1 VARPRGAGA
10 VNLVVQG
17 PEMNARLAEDVA
29 RLAAAAAVEP
39 VAATAWHLRGAAR
52 GPTVEAWCAAHR
64 VDCAWVPEDRRLAA
78 LRLLAI
84 DMDSTL
90 ITIECV
96 DEIGALLGR
105 KAEIAAITE
114 EAMRGEIPYA
124 ESLARRVALLAG
136 LEEAA
141 LEKVYRDTLALSP
154 GAERLIEGCRARGI
168 RTLLVSGGFTF
179 FTERVQARLGIDE
192 ALANELEVVDGR
204 LSGRLRG
211 AIVDAAAKAA
221 RFREVAARLGLSK
234 PQTLA
239 VGDGANDLAMMAEAG
254 VSVAWRAKPRVRAAA
269 MHALDFSDLDGV
281 LNLYS

>member
-1 VARPRGAGA
+1 VS
-10 VNLVVQG
+10 LVVQG
-17 PEMNARLAEDVA
+17 PAMNARLAEDVA
-29 RLAAAAAVEP
+29 RLAGAAAVEP
-39 VAATAWHLRGAAR
+39 LAATAWRLRGAAR
-52 GPTVEAWCAAHR
+52 GPTVDAWCAAHR
-64 VDCAWVPEDRRLAA
+64 VDCAWVPEDRRLAE

-179 FTERVQARLGIDE
+179 FTERVQSRLGIDE
-192 ALANELEVVDGR
+192 ALANALEVVDGR

-221 RFREVAARLGLSK
+221 RFRAVAAR
-234 PQTLA
+234 

-281 LNLYS
+281 LNLYM

>member
-1 VARPRGAGA
+1 M
-10 VNLVVQG
+10 NLVVQG
-17 PEMNARLAEDVA
+17 PGMTAALAEDAARLAQS
-29 RLAAAAAVEP
+29 AAPEP
-39 VAATAWHLRGAAR
+39 VAPKAWRLRGAAR
-52 GPTVEAWCAAHR
+52 SPTLDAWCAAHR
-64 VDCAWVPEDRRLAA
+64 CDCAWVPEARRFDE

-90 ITIECV
+90 ITIECI

-154 GAERLIEGCRARGI
+154 GAERLIEGCRVRGI

-179 FTERVQARLGIDE
+179 FTERVQLRLGIDE

-211 AIVDAAAKAA
+211 AIVDAGAKAA
-221 RFREVAARLGLSK
+221 RFRAVAARLGLSK
-234 PQTLA
+234 SQTLA

-269 MHALDFSDLDGV
+269 THALDFSDLDGV
-281 LNLYS
+281 LNLYV

>member
-1 VARPRGAGA
+1 MH
-10 VNLVVQG
+10 LVVQG
-17 PEMNARLAEDVA
+17 PGMTAALAEDAARLAESSSPEP
-29 RLAAAAAVEP
+29 LAP
-39 VAATAWHLRGAAR
+39 TAWRLRGAAR
-52 GPTVEAWCAAHR
+52 SATVEAWCAAHR
-64 VDCAWVPEDRRLAA
+64 VDCAWVPEERRFAE

-90 ITIECV
+90 ITIECI

-105 KAEIAAITE
+105 KTEIAAITE

-124 ESLARRVALLAG
+124 DSLARRVALLAG

-154 GAERLIEGCRARGI
+154 GAERLIEGCRSRGV

-179 FTERVQARLGIDE
+179 FTERLQARLGIDE
-192 ALANELEVVDGR
+192 AFANELEVVDGR
-204 LSGRLRG
+204 LSGRLCG
-211 AIVDAAAKAA
+211 AIVDAGAKAA
-221 RFREVAARLGLSK
+221 RFREVAARFGLSK
-234 PQTLA
+234 SQTLA

-269 MHALDFSDLDGV
+269 THALDFSDLDGV
-281 LNLYS
+281 LNLYT

>member
-1 VARPRGAGA
+1 M
-10 VNLVVQG
+10 NLVVQG
-17 PEMNARLAEDVA
+17 FGITRQQAEDLARLAQ
-29 RLAAAAAVEP
+29 AAMPEPIAPNAWCLRQAA
-39 VAATAWHLRGAAR
+39 HS
-52 GPTVEAWCAAHR
+52 PTVTAWCAAHR
-64 VDCAWVPEDRRLAA
+64 LDCAWVPDGRRFAD

-124 ESLARRVALLAG
+124 DSLARRVALLTG

-141 LEKVYRDTLALSP
+141 LEKVYRDTLVLSP
-154 GAERLIEGCRARGI
+154 GAERLIEGCRSRDV

-179 FTERVQARLGIDE
+179 FTERLQARLGIDE

-204 LSGRLRG
+204 LTGRLRG
-211 AIVDAAAKAA
+211 AMVDAAAKAA
-221 RFREVAARLGLSK
+221 RFREVAARLGVLKS
-234 PQTLA
+234 QTLA

-254 VSVAWRAKPRVRAAA
+254 VSVAYRAKPVTRAKAA
-269 MHALDFSDLDGV
+269 YALDHSRLDGV
-281 LNLYS
+281 LNLFA

>member
-1 VARPRGAGA
+1 MH
-10 VNLVVQG
+10 LVVQG
-17 PEMNARLAEDVA
+17 PGMTAALAEDAARLAEA
-29 RLAAAAAVEP
+29 SAPESIAP
-39 VAATAWHLRGAAR
+39 SAWRLRGAAR
-52 GPTVEAWCAAHR
+52 SATVEAWCAAHR
-64 VDCAWVPEDRRLAA
+64 VDCAWVPEDRRFAD

-124 ESLARRVALLAG
+124 ESLARRVALLAA

-141 LEKVYRDTLALSP
+141 LEKVYRDTLTLSP
-154 GAERLIEGCRARGI
+154 GAERLIEVCRSGGI

-211 AIVDAAAKAA
+211 AIVDADAKAA

-234 PQTLA
+234 SQTLA

-254 VSVAWRAKPRVRAAA
+254 ASVAWRAKPRVRAAA
-269 MHALDFSDLDGV
+269 THALDFSDLDGV
-281 LNLYS
+281 LNLYM

>member
-1 VARPRGAGA
+1 M
-10 VNLVVQG
+10 NLVVQG
-17 PEMNARLAEDVA
+17 PGITAALADDAARLAQ
-29 RLAAAAAVEP
+29 AAALEP
-39 VAATAWHLRGAAR
+39 IAPTAWRLRRAVR
-52 GPTVEAWCAAHR
+52 SPTLDAWCAAHR
-64 VDCAWVPEDRRLAA
+64 LDCACVPEDRRFAE

-114 EAMRGEIPYA
+114 EAMRGDIAYA

-179 FTERVQARLGIDE
+179 FTRRVQARLGIDE
-192 ALANELEVVDGR
+192 AFANELEVVEGR

-211 AIVDAAAKAA
+211 AIVDAGAKAA
-221 RFREVAARLGLSK
+221 RFGEAAARLGLSK
-234 PQTLA
+234 SQTLA

-269 MHALDFSDLDGV
+269 THALDFSDLDGV
-281 LNLYS
+281 LNLYM

>member
-1 VARPRGAGA
+1 MERARRAA
-10 VNLVVQG
+10 MNLVVQG
-17 PEMNARLAEDVA
+17 PGMSARLAEDVA
-29 RLAAAAAVEP
+29 RLAEAVAVQP
-39 VAATAWHLRGAAR
+39 VAARAWRLRSATR

-64 VDCAWVPEDRRLAA
+64 VDCAWVPEDRRLAE

-105 KAEIAAITE
+105 KAEVAAITE

-136 LEEAA
+136 LEEVA
-141 LEKVYRDTLALSP
+141 LEKVYRDTLTLSP
-154 GAERLIEGCRARGI
+154 GAERLIEGCRAHGI

-179 FTERVQARLGIDE
+179 FTERVQTRLGIDE
-192 ALANELEVVDGR
+192 ALANELEIVDGQ

-211 AIVDAAAKAA
+211 ATVDAGAKAA
-221 RFREVAARLGLSK
+221 RFREVAARLGLSRT
-234 PQTLA
+234 QTLA

-269 MHALDFSDLDGV
+269 THALDFSDLDGV
-281 LNLYS
+281 LNLYT

>member
-1 VARPRGAGA
+1 MH
-10 VNLVVQG
+10 LVVQG
-17 PEMNARLAEDVA
+17 PGMTAALAEDAARLAEA
-29 RLAAAAAVEP
+29 SAPEP
-39 VAATAWHLRGAAR
+39 IAPSAWRLRGAAR
-52 GPTVEAWCAAHR
+52 SATVEAWCAAHR
-64 VDCAWVPEDRRLAA
+64 VDCAWVPEDRRFAD

-124 ESLARRVALLAG
+124 ESLARRVALLAA

-141 LEKVYRDTLALSP
+141 LEKVYRDTLTLSP
-154 GAERLIEGCRARGI
+154 GAERLIEVCRSGGI

-211 AIVDAAAKAA
+211 AIVDADAKAA

-234 PQTLA
+234 SQTLA

-254 VSVAWRAKPRVRAAA
+254 ASVAWRAKPRVRAAA
-269 MHALDFSDLDGV
+269 THALDFSDLDGV
-281 LNLYS
+281 LNLYM

>member
-1 VARPRGAGA
+1 MH
-10 VNLVVQG
+10 LVVQG
-17 PEMNARLAEDVA
+17 PGMTAALAEDAA
-29 RLAAAAAVEP
+29 RLAASAAPPEPLAPNAWRLRVAVRS
-39 VAATAWHLRGAAR
+39 A
-52 GPTVEAWCAAHR
+52 TVEAWCAAHR
-64 VDCAWVPEDRRLAA
+64 VDCAWVPEDRRLAE

-154 GAERLIEGCRARGI
+154 GAERLIEACRSRGI

-179 FTERVQARLGIDE
+179 FTERVQVRLGIDE
-192 ALANELEVVDGR
+192 AFANELEVVDGR

-211 AIVDAAAKAA
+211 AIVDAGAKAA
-221 RFREVAARLGLSK
+221 RFREVAARLELSK
-234 PQTLA
+234 SQTVA

-269 MHALDFSDLDGV
+269 THALDFSDLDGV
-281 LNLYS
+281 LNLYT

>member
-1 VARPRGAGA
+1 MH
-10 VNLVVQG
+10 LVVQG
-17 PEMNARLAEDVA
+17 PGMTAALAEDAARLAQSTP
-29 RLAAAAAVEP
+29 EP
-39 VAATAWHLRGAAR
+39 IAPTAWRLRGAAR
-52 GPTVEAWCAAHR
+52 SATLEAWCAAHR
-64 VDCAWVPEDRRLAA
+64 VDCAWVPEDRHFAA

-90 ITIECV
+90 ITIECI

-114 EAMRGEIPYA
+114 EAMRGEIAYA

-154 GAERLIEGCRARGI
+154 GAERLIEGCRSQQI

-179 FTERVQARLGIDE
+179 FTERVRTRLGIDE
-192 ALANELEVVDGR
+192 AFANELEVVDGR

-211 AIVDAAAKAA
+211 SIVDAGAKAA
-221 RFREVAARLGLSK
+221 RFREVAARLRLQKS
-234 PQTLA
+234 QTLA

-269 MHALDFSDLDGV
+269 THALDYSDLDGV
-281 LNLYS
+281 LNLYM

>member
-1 VARPRGAGA
+1 

-17 PEMNARLAEDVA
+17 PGMNARLAADAA
-29 RLAAAAAVEP
+29 RLAGAAAEP
-39 VAATAWHLRGAAR
+39 LTTTAWRLQGAAR
-52 GPTVEAWCAAHR
+52 SATVEAWCAAHR
-64 VDCAWVPEDRRLAA
+64 LDCAWVPEDRRLAD

-96 DEIGALLGR
+96 DEIGALLGK

-114 EAMRGEIPYA
+114 EAMRGEVPYA

-136 LEEAA
+136 LEAAA
-141 LEKVYRDTLALSP
+141 LEKVYRDTLTLSP
-154 GAERLIEGCRARGI
+154 GAERLIEACRSRGI
-168 RTLLVSGGFTF
+168 HTLLVSGGFTF
-179 FTERVQARLGIDE
+179 FTERVRVRLGIDE
-192 ALANELEVVDGR
+192 ALANELEIVDGR

-211 AIVDAAAKAA
+211 SIVDAGAKAA

-234 PQTLA
+234 LHTLA

-269 MHALDFSDLDGV
+269 MHALDYSDLDGV
-281 LNLYS
+281 LNLYM

>member
-1 VARPRGAGA
+1 MQRL
-10 VNLVVQG
+10 NLVVQG
-17 PEMNARLAEDVA
+17 PGMTARLAEDAA
-29 RLAAAAAVEP
+29 RLAQCAAPEP
-39 VAATAWHLRGAAR
+39 ISATAWRLRGVPR
-52 GPTVEAWCAAHR
+52 STTLEAWCAAHR
-64 VDCAWVPEDRRLAA
+64 VDCAWVPEDRRLAE

-105 KAEIAAITE
+105 RQEIAAITE
-114 EAMRGEIPYA
+114 EAMRGDIPYA

-141 LEKVYRDTLALSP
+141 LEKVYRDTLTLSP
-154 GAERLIEGCRARGI
+154 GAERLIEVCRSRGI

-192 ALANELEVVDGR
+192 AFANELEVVEGR

-211 AIVDAAAKAA
+211 AIVDAGAKAA
-221 RFREVAARLGLSK
+221 RFREVAARPGLSK
-234 PQTLA
+234 SQTLA

>member
-1 VARPRGAGA
+1 M
-10 VNLVVQG
+10 NLVVQG
-17 PEMNARLAEDVA
+17 PGMNASLAEDAARLAQS
-29 RLAAAAAVEP
+29 AAPESISP
-39 VAATAWHLRGAAR
+39 TIWRLRGAAHSQ
-52 GPTVEAWCAAHR
+52 TVEAWCTAHR
-64 VDCAWVPEDRRLAA
+64 VDCAWVPEDRHLAE

-141 LEKVYRDTLALSP
+141 LEKVYRDTLTLSP
-154 GAERLIEGCRARGI
+154 GAERLIEACRSRGI

-179 FTERVQARLGIDE
+179 FTARVQARLGIDE

-211 AIVDAAAKAA
+211 AIVDAASKAA

-234 PQTLA
+234 SQTLA

-269 MHALDFSDLDGV
+269 THALDFSDLDGV
-281 LNLYS
+281 INLYS

>member
-1 VARPRGAGA
+1 
-10 VNLVVQG
+10 
-17 PEMNARLAEDVA
+17 MNARLAEDVA
-29 RLAAAAAVEP
+29 RLADTTDLQQVDASAWRLR
-39 VAATAWHLRGAAR
+39 AATRN
-52 GPTVEAWCAAHR
+52 PTVEAWCAAHR
-64 VDCAWVPEDRRLAA
+64 LDCAWVPEARRLAD

-124 ESLARRVALLAG
+124 ESLARRVALLVG
-136 LEEAA
+136 LEDAA
-141 LEKVYRDTLALSP
+141 LERIYRDTLTLSP

-179 FTERVQARLGIDE
+179 FTERVRTRLGIDE

-204 LSGRLRG
+204 LTGRLRG
-211 AIVDAAAKAA
+211 AIVDAGAKAS
-221 RFREVAARLGLSK
+221 RFREVAARLRLSK
-234 PQTLA
+234 AQTLA

-254 VSVAWRAKPRVRAAA
+254 VAVAWRAKPRVREAAT
-269 MHALDFSDLDGV
+269 HALDFSDLDGL
-281 LNLYS
+281 LNLYT

>member
-1 VARPRGAGA
+1 MH
-10 VNLVVQG
+10 LVVQG
-17 PEMNARLAEDVA
+17 PGMTAALAEDAARLAEA
-29 RLAAAAAVEP
+29 SAPESIAP
-39 VAATAWHLRGAAR
+39 SAWRLRGAAR
-52 GPTVEAWCAAHR
+52 SATVEAWCAAHR
-64 VDCAWVPEDRRLAA
+64 VDCAWVPEARRLAA

-124 ESLARRVALLAG
+124 ESLARRVALLAA

-141 LEKVYRDTLALSP
+141 LEKVYRDTLTLSP
-154 GAERLIEGCRARGI
+154 GAERLIEVCRSGGI

-211 AIVDAAAKAA
+211 AIVDADAKAA

-234 PQTLA
+234 SQTLA

-254 VSVAWRAKPRVRAAA
+254 ASVAWRAKPRVRAAA
-269 MHALDFSDLDGV
+269 THALDFSDLDGV
-281 LNLYS
+281 LNLYM

>member
-1 VARPRGAGA
+1 M
-10 VNLVVQG
+10 NLVVQG
-17 PEMNARLAEDVA
+17 LGMNARLAEDVA
-29 RLAAAAAVEP
+29 RLAQSAAAEAIAP
-39 VAATAWHLRGAAR
+39 TAWRLRAAAR
-52 GPTVEAWCAAHR
+52 SATLEAWCAAHR
-64 VDCAWVPEDRRLAA
+64 LDCAWVPEDRRFAD

-90 ITIECV
+90 ITIECI

-141 LEKVYRDTLALSP
+141 LEKVYRDTLTLSP
-154 GAERLIEGCRARGI
+154 GAERLIEGCRSRGI

-179 FTERVQARLGIDE
+179 FTTRVQTRLGIDE
-192 ALANELEVVDGR
+192 ALANELEVVDGT
-204 LSGRLRG
+204 LTGRLRG
-211 AIVDAAAKAA
+211 AIVDAGAKAA
-221 RFREVAARLGLSK
+221 GFREVAARLRLTKS
-234 PQTLA
+234 QTLA
-239 VGDGANDLAMMAEAG
+239 VGDGANDLAMMDEAG

-269 MHALDFSDLDGV
+269 THALDFSDLDGV
-281 LNLYS
+281 LNLYR

>member
-1 VARPRGAGA
+1 M
-10 VNLVVQG
+10 NLVVQG
-17 PEMNARLAEDVA
+17 PGMNARLAEDVA
-29 RLAAAAAVEP
+29 RLADAAAVQP
-39 VAATAWHLRGAAR
+39 LAASAWRLRSATR
-52 GPTVEAWCAAHR
+52 SPTVEAWCAAHR
-64 VDCAWVPEDRRLAA
+64 VDSAWVPEDRRLAE

-105 KAEIAAITE
+105 KAEVAAITE
-114 EAMRGEIPYA
+114 EAMRGELPYA

-141 LEKVYRDTLALSP
+141 LEKVYRDTLTLSP

-168 RTLLVSGGFTF
+168 RTLLVSGGFSF

-192 ALANELEVVDGR
+192 ALANELEIVDGR

-211 AIVDAAAKAA
+211 AIVDAGAKAA

-234 PQTLA
+234 SQTLA

-269 MHALDFSDLDGV
+269 THALDFSDLDGV
-281 LNLYS
+281 LNLYT

>member
-1 VARPRGAGA
+1 

-17 PEMNARLAEDVA
+17 SGMSARLAEDVA
-29 RLAAAAAVEP
+29 RLAQSAAPEP
-39 VAATAWHLRGAAR
+39 VAPTAWRLRGAAR
-52 GPTVEAWCAAHR
+52 SATVEAWCAAHR
-64 VDCAWVPEDRRLAA
+64 LDGAWVPEGRRFAE

-90 ITIECV
+90 ITIECI
-96 DEIGALLGR
+96 DEIGALLGK

-141 LEKVYRDTLALSP
+141 LEKVYRDTLTLSP
-154 GAERLIEGCRARGI
+154 GAERLIEACRARGV

-179 FTERVQARLGIDE
+179 FTERVCTRLGIDE

-204 LSGRLRG
+204 LTGRLRG

-221 RFREVAARLGLSK
+221 RFRAVAAGLRLSN

-239 VGDGANDLAMMAEAG
+239 IGDGANDLAMMAEAG

-269 MHALDFSDLDGV
+269 THALDFSDLDGV
-281 LNLYS
+281 LNLYT

>member
-1 VARPRGAGA
+1 M
-10 VNLVVQG
+10 NLVVQG
-17 PEMNARLAEDVA
+17 PGMSARLAEDVA
-29 RLAAAAAVEP
+29 RLADAAAVEP
-39 VAATAWHLRGAAR
+39 LTATAWRLRGAA
-52 GPTVEAWCAAHR
+52 PSATVEAWCAAHR
-64 VDCAWVPEDRRLAA
+64 LDCARVPEDRHFAE

-141 LEKVYRDTLALSP
+141 LEKVYRDTLTLSP
-154 GAERLIEGCRARGI
+154 GAERLIEGCRSRGI

-179 FTERVQARLGIDE
+179 FTARVQARLGIDE
-192 ALANELEVVDGR
+192 ALANELEVIEGR

-221 RFREVAARLGLSK
+221 RFREVAARLGLPKS
-234 PQTLA
+234 QTLA

-269 MHALDFSDLDGV
+269 THALDFSDLDGV
-281 LNLYS
+281 INLYS

>member
-1 VARPRGAGA
+1 

-17 PEMNARLAEDVA
+17 PGMNARLAEDVA
-29 RLAAAAAVEP
+29 RLAHAAELQEVN
-39 VAATAWHLRGAAR
+39 ATAWRLRGAAR
-52 GPTVEAWCAAHR
+52 SATVEAWCAAHR
-64 VDCAWVPEDRRLAA
+64 VDCAWVPGDRRLAD

-96 DEIGALLGR
+96 DEIGAALGK

-154 GAERLIEGCRARGI
+154 GAERLIEGCRTRGI

-192 ALANELEVVDGR
+192 ALANALEVVDGK

-211 AIVDAAAKAA
+211 AIVDAGAKAA
-221 RFREVAARLGLSK
+221 RFRAVAARLGLSK
-234 PQTLA
+234 SQTLA

-269 MHALDFSDLDGV
+269 THALDFSDLDGV
-281 LNLYS
+281 LNLYT

>member
-1 VARPRGAGA
+1 MH
-10 VNLVVQG
+10 LVVQG
-17 PEMNARLAEDVA
+17 PGMTAALAEDA
-29 RLAAAAAVEP
+29 SRLAQAAALEP
-39 VAATAWHLRGAAR
+39 VAPTAWRLRGAAR
-52 GPTVEAWCAAHR
+52 SATAEAWCAAHR
-64 VDCAWVPEDRRLAA
+64 LDCAWVPEDRRFAE

-90 ITIECV
+90 ITIECI

-114 EAMRGEIPYA
+114 DAMRGEIPYA

-154 GAERLIEGCRARGI
+154 GAERLIEACRSRGI

-192 ALANELEVVDGR
+192 ALANELEIVGGK

-211 AIVDAAAKAA
+211 AIVDAAAKAG
-221 RFREVAARLGLSK
+221 RFREVAERLGLSK
-234 PQTLA
+234 SQTLA

-269 MHALDFSDLDGV
+269 AHALDFSDLDGV
-281 LNLYS
+281 LNLYT

>member
-1 VARPRGAGA
+1 M
-10 VNLVVQG
+10 NLVVQG
-17 PEMNARLAEDVA
+17 PGMTPALAEDAA
-29 RLAAAAAVEP
+29 RLIDSADPQQLSE
-39 VAATAWHLRGAAR
+39 TAWRFRNAAR
-52 GPTVEAWCAAHR
+52 STTLEAWCAAHQL
-64 VDCAWVPEDRRLAA
+64 DCAWVPEERRLAE

-141 LEKVYRDTLALSP
+141 LEKVYRDTLVLSP
-154 GAERLIEGCRARGI
+154 GAERLIEGCRARGV

-192 ALANELEVVDGR
+192 AFANELEVVDGR

-211 AIVDAAAKAA
+211 AIVDAGAKAA
-221 RFREVAARLGLSK
+221 RFRDAAARLGLSK

-269 MHALDFSDLDGV
+269 THALDFSDLDGV
-281 LNLYS
+281 LNLYT

>member
-1 VARPRGAGA
+1 MTAA
-10 VNLVVQG
+10 
-17 PEMNARLAEDVA
+17 LAEDA
-29 RLAAAAAVEP
+29 AHLAQCAAPERVS
-39 VAATAWHLRGAAR
+39 ATAWRLRGVAR
-52 GPTVEAWCAAHR
+52 SATVEAWCAAHR
-64 VDCAWVPEDRRLAA
+64 LDCAEVPEDRRLVE
-78 LRLLAI
+78 LRLLTI

-141 LEKVYRDTLALSP
+141 LERVYRDTLTLSP
-154 GAERLIEGCRARGI
+154 GAERLIEVCRSRGI

-192 ALANELEVVDGR
+192 ALANELEVIDGR

-211 AIVDAAAKAA
+211 AIVDAVAKAA

-234 PQTLA
+234 SQTLA